1 MLLSILLILSL
12 LGETLAVLAIPNKR
26 QNPTTTMMMITT
38 TTSVPTTTGGQN
50 DGNGDVDGQGD
61 NAVSISVVIPIAC
74 ALGGILFVAFIFSI
88 RNKLKFLFTFPRS
101 LHTRSTSLDSTNEP
115 LTGLTAEELAT
126 SRRRTGTGAS
136 TGSSDTG
143 ATRGTGSGGTGGN
156 TTAQGTGTNGTRIET
171 RERRRS
177 RRIRRTESGATV
189 RTLPVYRKEAGDDEL
204 ILVRQRSNSDIS
216 EVDIEFE
223 DPDPN
228 PNPTA
233 PLTPPILPLAPPA
246 THTLRPLYPPDQLPD
261 VTPPTVVNDDP
272 PTPPHSAPP
281 GHTQLTRIP
290 SSTRS
295 QWGEAPSYFDA
306 ITSPFLSS
314 STTEQGLSTS
324 NNNGIIPGPRSAT
337 SETFRNATSGF
348 SRLLS
353 RAGFAPGSFRPN
365 TNGRPMEQRHSSH
378 TSMTSLLLQPQTS
391 RLSTTSNR
399 ATSPFPS
406 PEASTHS
413 LLISSPIPNTAMR
426 ASFIDSALPRAGLSE
441 DQMRFLSS
449 AEAVNLAGVRLD
461 EPPRT
466 PRRVRRG
473 SAGGGAGNDA
483 LLGNASPGTPRSS
496 QEVDQTVVMREGE
509 EVQRDGLPSWQQ
521 VVNETR
527 KTQAA
532 ERQGLAR
539 PVVRHDNQGDMN
551 PSQPHG
557 AGEGV
562 EVVETLRQDNRVVQ
576 GVDLPGGEG
585 QAGQGQEGMRKERQ
599 EGTDGRSPPG
609 RTRQLSITVPSR
621 VLLHSNDAPV
631 LEVEPP
637 TPLSAGVGLER

>member
-1 MLLSILLILSL
+1 MLLAILLILSL

-26 QNPTTTMMMITT
+26 QNPTTTTMMITT

-171 RERRRS
+171 REP
-177 RRIRRTESGATV
+177 TV

-466 PRRVRRG
+466 PRRVRRA
-473 SAGGGAGNDA
+473 SAGAGNDA
-483 LLGNASPGTPRSS
+483 LLGDASPGTPSLS
-496 QEVDQTVVMREGE
+496 QEVDQTVEAREGAQA
-509 EVQRDGLPSWQQ
+509 QRGDLPSWEQ

-527 KTQAA
+527 RTQAA

-539 PVVRHDNQGDMN
+539 PVVRHDNQGDIN

-557 AGEGV
+557 AGEGA
-562 EVVETLRQDNRVVQ
+562 EVVETLRQDNRVVR
-576 GVDLPGGEG
+576 GVDLTGGEG
-585 QAGQGQEGMRKERQ
+585 QVEQDQEGMRKQRQ

-621 VLLHSNDAPV
+621 VLLRSNDAPV

-637 TPLSAGVGLER
+637 TPLSAVVGLER